1 MAKTRHEWW
10 NDLAKL
16 STVVAELPMPAD
28 EDYWDTGKNQALNA
42 VAYNLSGCPDHN
54 KSIARWVDEMRNQ
67 GVALPQIGKLLSD
80 LTSRNTYGTFSEL
93 AAYGLLLDAA
103 IPFEMQ
109 VPMRG
114 TAILNSNGSDLDG
127 VLQIGNPVYFDVKAF
142 GLHEYLAK
150 ELSRKLSQ
158 QFPSDFVAIGGSV
171 DVSVTEMSH
180 LLSKDF
186 TALCAEL
193 AKLRKAIRGAL
204 EIRLEANQPV
214 QLVIN
219 TANPY
224 ELAKNHADYAF
235 KFAKQFVRR
244 KPFILVFVIHPWLG
258 GLRLS
263 TSQSY
268 NTKQFMRSFARR
280 TFMQFRSDRTKVLG
294 VTRATA
300 SKLLSGI
307 MFVDARQKPT
317 TKPRNHALYLNPYAK
332 HPISDLDRDCLIA
345 GISDMELDD
354 FQYDAY

>member
-1 MAKTRHEWW
+1 MAQRRHDWW
-10 NDLAKL
+10 NDLAAL
-16 STVVAELPMPAD
+16 STVVAGLPMPPD
-28 EDYWDTGKNQALNA
+28 EDYWDSGNNQAINA

-54 KSIARWVDEMRNQ
+54 KSIARWVDEMMNQ
-67 GVALPQIGKLLSD
+67 GVALSQIEKLLID

-103 IPFEMQ
+103 IPFGMQ

-127 VLQIGNPVYFDVKAF
+127 VLKIGNPVYFDVKAF
-142 GLHEYLAK
+142 GLHEYLAE

-158 QFPSDFVAIGGSV
+158 MFPSDFVAIGGSV

-186 TALCAEL
+186 KALGAEL
-193 AKLRKAIRGAL
+193 ASLRKATRGAL
-204 EIRLEANQPV
+204 EIRLEPKQPV
-214 QLVIN
+214 QFVIN

-258 GLRLS
+258 GFRLS
-263 TSQSY
+263 TNFSSDTQ
-268 NTKQFMRSFARR
+268 QFMRSFARR

-294 VTRATA
+294 VTRAAA

-307 MFVDARQKPT
+307 MFVDAWQKPS

-332 HPISDLDRDCLIA
+332 HPISKLNRDRLVT
-345 GISDMELDD
+345 GIHNMDFDD
-354 FQYDAY
+354 FEHDAY